1 MKKKLL
7 GFYDYTVVLTYA
19 GMLFAFCGILEA
31 IGQYYKGAILCLMM
45 AGLCDMF
52 DGAVASTKERNKQE
66 KRFGVQIDSLSDL
79 ISFGILP
86 AVLVYMETSNR
97 RMAPIIPA
105 LYALAALIRLAYFN
119 VLEEERQDSTTEKR
133 ESYLGVPVTTIALL
147 LPAVYILYSSPII
160 NNERC
165 FEILICVTAIG
176 FLAPVQIRKPK
187 TAGKVLMM
195 VVGILEAVAM
205 ILL

>member
-1 MKKKLL
+1 MMKKKLL
-7 GFYDYTVVLTYA
+7 GFYDYTVVLTYV

-31 IGQYYKGAILCLMM
+31 IGQYYKGAILCLMI

-52 DGAVASTKERNKQE
+52 DGAVASTKERNRQE

-97 RMAPIIPA
+97 RTAPVIPA

-119 VLEEERQDSTTEKR
+119 VTEARDRLRRKKT
-133 ESYLGVPVTTIALL
+133 GNTIRDCRSHPWRLFC
-147 LPAVYILYSSPII
+147 PFCI
-160 NNERC
+160 
-165 FEILICVTAIG
+165 
-176 FLAPVQIRKPK
+176 
-187 TAGKVLMM
+187 
-195 VVGILEAVAM
+195 
-205 ILL
+205 